1 MGPTALKFLNSDKLG
16 KQYENTMFVGNVN
29 TGDLYNFKLSED
41 RTSLL
46 LSGRLEGKVANSP
59 EDLRSVIFGHGF
71 GTITDLEV
79 GPDGFLYVLTFDG
92 NNVSNITC
100 NRLITARYHVKPH
113 FIIIYN
119 LSGSEYN
126 TKIYES

>member
-1 MGPTALKFLNSDKLG
+1 MG

-29 TGDLYNFKLSED
+29 TGDLYNFKLSEN

-46 LSGRLEGKVANSP
+46 LSSPLEGKVANSP
-59 EDLRSVIFGHGF
+59 EDVRSVIFGHGF

-92 NNVSNITC
+92 TIYRIVPIT
-100 NRLITARYHVKPH
+100 
-113 FIIIYN
+113 
-119 LSGSEYN
+119 G
-126 TKIYES
+126 